1 MLYRSESWTAKNNI
15 QKIKVVEMRMLK
27 WMNSNTLTNQN
38 INLSKIAS
46 IEVKIKETFLD
57 DLVMYNKGWQ
67 TQQ

>member
-57 DLVMYNKGWQ
+57 DLVMYNKGW
-67 TQQ
+67 

>member
-46 IEVKIKETFLD
+46 IEVKIKETCLD
-57 DLVMYNKGWQ
+57 DLVMYNKGW
-67 TQQ
+67 